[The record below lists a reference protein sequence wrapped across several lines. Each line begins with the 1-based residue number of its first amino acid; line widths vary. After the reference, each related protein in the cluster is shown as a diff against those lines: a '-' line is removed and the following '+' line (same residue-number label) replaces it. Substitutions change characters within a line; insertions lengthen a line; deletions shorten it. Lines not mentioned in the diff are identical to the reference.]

1 MKTLDDYSIEKK
13 VVLLRVDLNVPVAKG
28 KITEKSRIESIKLTI
43 KKLRDN
49 QNKIFLLSHFGRP
62 KGKEDIKYSLKFLCD
77 TLEKEFKMN
86 SIYFL
91 ENFDS
96 ISIKENI
103 NKMNFGDVCL
113 FENVRFYPEEEENN
127 LDFVKKLSINFD
139 VYVNDA
145 FSASHRNHAS
155 IVGFPNFLPSIAG
168 YSLINEIKNLENFI
182 NNKKKP
188 NFAIIGGSKISSKIN
203 LLNNLI
209 KFCDYL
215 FIGGAMANT
224 FLYAK
229 DYNVGNSLCEKEL
242 SETAISILRKAN
254 NSNCKIILPLDV
266 ICSKDLNDKNYL
278 SCDINKIPSDTMIL
292 DIGPQTTKTISKY
305 IYKSNMILWN
315 GPLGAF
321 EYEPYEKGS
330 IEVANILKSYVKLSK
345 IPCIAGGGDTI
356 AAIKM
361 AKALDGFTYISK
373 AGGAFLEWLEGNGS
387 PGVNALKKNKIT

>member
-13 VVLLRVDLNVPVAKG
+13 VVLLRVDLNVPIVNG

-62 KGKEDIKYSLKFLCD
+62 KGKADIKYSLKYLCD
-77 TLEKEFKMN
+77 TLEKEFEIN
-86 SIYFL
+86 SIYFSK
-91 ENFDS
+91 NFDP

-229 DYNVGNSLCEKEL
+229 DYNVGNSICEKEL

-254 NSNCKIILPLDV
+254 NSNCEIILPLDV

-278 SCDINKIPSDTMIL
+278 SCDINKIPSGTMVL
-292 DIGPQTTKTISKY
+292 DIGPQTTKRISKY

-330 IEVANILKSYVKLSK
+330 IEVANMLKSYVKLSK